1 MEEKR
6 VEIFFPLDWISRREI
21 REICGKFPLEPF
33 FIRAFWHHNKIN
45 LKSMLS
51 TQTHPLLGGKIS
63 RPNLPF

>member
-21 REICGKFPLEPF
+21 RENRGKFPLEPF
-33 FIRAFWHHNKIN
+33 FIRAFWHHNKIH
-45 LKSMLS
+45 LKPMVP
-51 TQTHPLLGGKIS
+51 TQIHPLLGGKIS